1 MAEMDDA
8 KKFGQKNIYFVVFQQ
23 IRVLLQNLVDDLHL
37 SARLG
42 FDVGPD
48 FRDALRSR
56 RRRLLQR
63 RLHRLLGKFLLL
75 HGAAELV
82 DRRVQA
88 VSRLALLLRRRGR
101 RRCWW
106 SSSLLGNRGR
116 G

>member
-1 MAEMDDA
+1 MVL
-8 KKFGQKNIYFVVFQQ
+8 KNFGKNIYFVVFQQ
-23 IRVLLQNLVDDLHL
+23 IRILLQNLVDDLHL

-42 FDVGPD
+42 FDVGAD

-63 RLHRLLGKFLLL
+63 RLHRLFGKFFFL

-101 RRCWW
+101 RRRRCWW
-106 SSSLLGNRGR
+106 SSSLLGTRGR